1 VSDPVRYDRKEAAAI
16 CGRSVTTIRRYQRDG
31 KLPAEVKDGC
41 TRYTQADLVACG
53 LLKVV
58 PAVAPLQAVPA
69 LPVEPTAV
77 QASTDVA
84 VLVAKLE
91 AAETRIGELTGEVT
105 FLRSLVSGRAA

>member
-1 VSDPVRYDRKEAAAI
+1 
-16 CGRSVTTIRRYQRDG
+16 
-31 KLPAEVKDGC
+31 
-41 TRYTQADLVACG
+41 
-53 LLKVV
+53 
-58 PAVAPLQAVPA
+58 VPA